1 MEKHCGESGPMLSE
15 DRKQSKTGTD
25 FLLNVQ
31 IDKKVSRTEK
41 RETINRPDQVHSSG
55 TNGRQRGKIERR
67 KLYRYRKSHQQRH
80 LRDHRSLMNIKGGWT
95 VNMVL
100 IY

>member
-15 DRKQSKTGTD
+15 DRKQSKSGND

-41 RETINRPDQVHSSG
+41 RETRFILQVRMVD
-55 TNGRQRGKIERR
+55 NEGR
-67 KLYRYRKSHQQRH
+67 L
-80 LRDHRSLMNIKGGWT
+80 KGGNYT
-95 VNMVL
+95 GTESL
-100 IY
+100 INNDT